1 MTVFSKPGKENTA
14 ATVKIALDAAKA
26 RGIRHIVVASYTG
39 YTADFFK
46 DETDLKIVVV
56 RGTYG
61 YNVKEP
67 GDIRMP
73 AEKYTELC
81 AAGMTVVTAAHALSG
96 AERALSNV
104 FKGTYPV
111 EMIAPHAPDV
121 RTGDESLRRMRGHGV
136 RLRGDPAGRTRRG
149 CGRHRGGCRYRR
161 HLKGGEYPQAP
172 GDENRRNPLQTDGL
186 KCRVRCP
193 HRTASKSPAP
203 LKRGPIFM
211 WPHKP
216 GGGGARG

>member
-14 ATVKIALDAAKA
+14 ATVKIALDAAKS

-46 DETDLKIVVV
+46 DETDLSIVIV

-61 YNVKEP
+61 YNVKDP

-104 FKGTYPV
+104 FKGAYPV
-111 EMIAPHAPDV
+111 ELIAHTLRMLGQGTKVCVECAAMACDCGAIPPGVPVVAVAGTAEGADTAVILRAANTHKLLE
-121 RTGDESLRRMRGHGV
+121 TKIDEIL
-136 RLRGDPAGRTRRG
+136 
-149 CGRHRGGCRYRR
+149 C
-161 HLKGGEYPQAP
+161 K
-172 GDENRRNPLQTDGL
+172 
-186 KCRVRCP
+186 
-193 HRTASKSPAP
+193 
-203 LKRGPIFM
+203 PI
-211 WPHKP
+211 
-216 GGGGARG
+216 A